1 MDLKGNLVNWLEIP
15 VSDIKR
21 AKTFYEKVFEIEMI
35 DLDIGDGTKMALFP
49 NSQEKVGGALV
60 ENKSFYQPG
69 EQGPLL
75 YLNGNPDLQHF
86 LDHVEKAG
94 GKILIQKRMIT
105 EEYGHMAVIKDT
117 EGNRIALHSNH

>member
-49 NSQEKVGGALV
+49 NSQEKGRWSVSR
-60 ENKSFYQPG
+60 E
-69 EQGPLL
+69 
-75 YLNGNPDLQHF
+75 
-86 LDHVEKAG
+86 
-94 GKILIQKRMIT
+94 
-105 EEYGHMAVIKDT
+105 
-117 EGNRIALHSNH
+117 